1 MILIVDD
8 KPENLFSLKS
18 ILQLNNFVVD
28 TAHSGEEALKKIL
41 KNTYAL
47 IILDVQMPVMDGFE
61 VAETLSGYSK
71 AKDIPIIFLSAVNTD
86 KRFITKGY
94 TSGGIDYITK
104 PVDADILLLKVKT
117 FYRLYEQNQ
126 ELKQIQNALRT
137 EIDIRKEAQAQLNT
151 KVEELHST
159 LESMP
164 QIAFTLTADGT
175 VEYANEYWY
184 AFSDTLNAFPQVH
197 DDDKDIKER
206 WKTALQ
212 KGHPF
217 ISEVRIKKL
226 ADQQY
231 IYHLLRILPVKQ
243 DNKVVKWVGTF
254 TDIHQ
259 QKLTHEILEQK
270 VQERTKE
277 LTKSNA
283 ALEASNHELQQFA
296 SVASHDL
303 KEPLRKIH
311 VFGSI
316 MKDKF
321 NRHDYEGAT
330 NYINRIIDSTQRMS
344 KLINDL
350 LNYSR
355 LSAAAQYQPADLN
368 NIISDILSDL
378 ELTIIEKKAI
388 FEIGRLPVV
397 DAVPGQMRQVFQN
410 LISNALKFSKENTK
424 PHIKINA
431 VTVAEKDINSKEDEN
446 GKYCRITVTDNG
458 IGFNEKYL
466 DKIFTIFQRL
476 NPREAYEGTGIG
488 LAVTKKI
495 IDKHGGIITAQSEE
509 DKGATFILLLPLQ
522 QPVI

>member
-18 ILQLNNFVVD
+18 ILQLNNFEVD
-28 TAHSGEEALKKIL
+28 TAPSGEEALKKIL
-41 KNTYAL
+41 KNSYAL

-126 ELKQIQNALRT
+126 ELKEIQNTLRT
-137 EIDIRKEAQAQLNT
+137 EIDIRKQAQAQLNT
-151 KVEELHST
+151 KVKELHSI

-184 AFSDTLNAFPQVH
+184 EFAESLPSFPQVH
-197 DDDKDIKER
+197 ADDKDIKER
-206 WKTALQ
+206 WQTAMQ
-212 KGHPF
+212 NGSSF

-226 ADQQY
+226 ANQQY
-231 IYHLLRILPVKQ
+231 IYHLLRIIPIKQ
-243 DNKVVKWVGTF
+243 EDTVVKWVGTF
-254 TDIHQ
+254 TDIHR
-259 QKLTHEILEQK
+259 QKLMHEILEQK

-277 LTKSNA
+277 LTQSNA

-311 VFGSI
+311 VFASM

-321 NRHDYEGAT
+321 NRQDYEGASS
-330 NYINRIIDSTQRMS
+330 YISRIIDSAQRMS

-368 NIISDILSDL
+368 SIVNDILSDL
-378 ELTIIEKKAI
+378 ELAVIEKKAV
-388 FEIGRLPVV
+388 FDIGRLPVV
-397 DAVPGQMRQVFQN
+397 DAVPGQMRQVLQN

-424 PHIKINA
+424 PHIKVSATTI
-431 VTVAEKDINSKEDEN
+431 AEKDIDSKEDIQGN
-446 GKYCRITVTDNG
+446 YCRIVIKDNG

-495 IDKHGGIITAQSEE
+495 IDKHCGLITARSKENE
-509 DKGATFILLLPLQ
+509 GATFIIILPLH
-522 QPVI
+522 QPQ